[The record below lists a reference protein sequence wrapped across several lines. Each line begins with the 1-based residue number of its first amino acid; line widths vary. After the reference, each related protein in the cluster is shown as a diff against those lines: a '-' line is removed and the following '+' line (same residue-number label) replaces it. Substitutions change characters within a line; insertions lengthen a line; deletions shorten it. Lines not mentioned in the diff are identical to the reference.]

1 MQDSLNNEERIQ
13 QDKKRAIKLA
23 LSLPAGHITSKTPVA
38 LAIAAA
44 LKNRPYKEE
53 IKSGSVSLDNL
64 SPIDLH
70 GTLGSIHPD
79 WYTWLPETIWNEFPC
94 NKNTKEKIRAVQ
106 TVITTPD
113 TQFDVDAFSHILEA
127 FNGHIP
133 DWSILH
139 PLPCEEIVYGWNQ
152 LKLIRKDFELWPDV
166 INYIKACMMEDG
178 VVYLPWL
185 DIEFTNGVE
194 FPLTNLKIVWDKLKD
209 ATLKIN
215 IEDPLHVQIANLQ
228 DIAAYLKAMP

>member
-1 MQDSLNNEERIQ
+1 MQDSLNEEEKQRKQ
-13 QDKKRAIKLA
+13 KAA
-23 LSLPAGHITSKTPVA
+23 LKFALRPLAGHINSRTPVA
-38 LAIAAA
+38 IAVAAA
-44 LKNRPYKEE
+44 LKNRPSKEE

-94 NKNTKEKIRAVQ
+94 NDTTKNKIRAIQ
-106 TVITTPD
+106 TVLTTPD

-166 INYIKACMMEDG
+166 INYIKACMQEDG
-178 VVYLPWL
+178 LVWLPWL

-209 ATLKIN
+209 TTLKIN